1 MGLFFTVG
9 GTEYEFDQNKL
20 ALIEAIAIKKAI
32 GLTVKSFQEG
42 LQAMDPEA
50 LQAMVWLARKRAG
63 EAIRLQ
69 DVDFDVI
76 ALCST
81 MRYVK
86 DPGVESDPPSG
97 QPTQTGSD
105 NGMIPSGAAPST
117 SEPSPTT

>member
-1 MGLFFTVG
+1 MSLFFTVA

-20 ALIEAIAIKKAI
+20 ALTEAIAVKKTT

-42 LQAMDPEA
+42 LQEMDPEA

-69 DVDFDVI
+69 DVDFDVV
-76 ALCST
+76 ALCAT
-81 MRYVK
+81 LRYVEP
-86 DPGVESDPPSG
+86 PGAETDPPSG

-105 NGMIPSGAAPST
+105 NGMTPSDAVTST

>member
-1 MGLFFTVG
+1 MGLFFTVA

-42 LQAMDPEA
+42 LQEMDPEA

-69 DVDFDVI
+69 DVDFDVV

-81 MRYVK
+81 LRYVD

-97 QPTQTGSD
+97 QPTPTGSD
-105 NGMIPSGAAPST
+105 NGTTPSGAVPT
-117 SEPSPTT
+117 ISEPSPTT